1 MKDKSKFPKWLKGL
15 HHWAIFFLLSAFII
29 TCCITLFITILSE
42 TLDLEF
48 REMHLETAA
57 KLTFLNVLLISLL
70 FSLVDS
76 IRRYVMIKRPTKKIL
91 EAAEKITD
99 GDFNVHLPPL
109 NSLFVDNE
117 FNQLIECFNKM
128 AKELSST
135 ETLRADFI
143 ANVSHELKTPLS
155 VIQNYSTMLQQK
167 DLPEEKRLEYSKGI
181 TFATRRLTSL
191 ITNILKLNKLENQQI
206 FPSASEFNL
215 SEQLC
220 SCLLQFENEWETKNI
235 NIQTD
240 IDDDVKICS
249 DSELLCLV
257 WNNLF
262 SNAIK
267 FTNENGE
274 IFVSLKQNENC
285 ITVMVKDNG
294 CGMTEEVG
302 KHIFEKFYQG
312 DTSHSTVGNGLG
324 LALVK
329 RVVDITH
336 GQIHVESTFGK
347 GSTFTVEFRRQPN
360 GK

>member
-262 SNAIK
+262 SNA
-267 FTNENGE
+267 
-274 IFVSLKQNENC
+274 
-285 ITVMVKDNG
+285 
-294 CGMTEEVG
+294 
-302 KHIFEKFYQG
+302 
-312 DTSHSTVGNGLG
+312 
-324 LALVK
+324 
-329 RVVDITH
+329 
-336 GQIHVESTFGK
+336 
-347 GSTFTVEFRRQPN
+347 
-360 GK
+360 